1 MFPSDAEIMQFF
13 SQYAYSPSLIYTA
26 VIVMMVLS
34 SFGLPL
40 PEEVTILALGI
51 IVYMG
56 QNPLKYPPPAGMEGQ
71 ALNLYTAM
79 TVCFLAIFLSDMLVY
94 YLGKYFGDR
103 PWLHKMFK
111 KFLGENSLQ
120 KCKTMIH
127 EHRYIVPAIFRFTP
141 GVRFPGHLSC
151 GMLGISPL
159 VFILADGTAA
169 LLSVPTQIYFFA
181 TYGEVILS
189 TIKEIKQYLLIGGG
203 VCLVFYLLYKYRHK
217 FSGKK
222 DQSA

>member
-13 SQYAYSPSLIYTA
+13 SQYAYSPSLIYST
-26 VIVMMVLS
+26 VVVMMILS

-40 PEEVTILALGI
+40 PEEVTILALGL

-56 QNPLKYPPPAGMEGQ
+56 QNTLQYPPPPGLEGQ
-71 ALNLYTAM
+71 SLNLYTAM
-79 TVCFLAIFLSDMLVY
+79 SVCFFAIFLSDLLVY
-94 YLGKYFGDR
+94 YLGKYFGNK
-103 PWLHKMFK
+103 PWLHRIFK

-120 KCKTMIH
+120 KCKSMIH
-127 EHRYIVPAIFRFTP
+127 DHRYLVPAIFRFTP

-159 VFILADGTAA
+159 VFILADGLAA
-169 LLSVPTQIYFFA
+169 LVSVPTQIYFFA

-189 TIKEIKQYLLIGGG
+189 TIKEVKQYLLIG
-203 VCLVFYLLYKYRHK
+203 VSVLLVFYLLYKYRYK
-217 FSGKK
+217 VFGKNV
-222 DQSA
+222 